1 MRRWLDGFTIR
12 ARITAGTLAIS
23 LIVAAIAGA
32 LLYADVSK
40 IIHDSTVQ
48 LLRNDVSPLEAAIK
62 RSPTDPDI
70 RAGEGQLAALIN
82 PAGKVITSNL
92 PHSLDD
98 HLDEL
103 RKLHSA
109 PAQFGAANSAYLVV
123 VESIPTQDGN
133 WEAVVA
139 RSLEPGNLVLSQLGV
154 TLVIGAL
161 ALFALLGIASWL
173 LSGAAL
179 RPVAR
184 MRREAQRLGIED
196 ATGTLQAGR
205 ARDELADLAATLNEF
220 LERNRKSVERERQ
233 MVSDASH
240 ELRTPLAVLVA
251 QLNEASSIT
260 SDPARQSIA
269 IANASR
275 TADRLS
281 HLATNLLELSKLDS
295 NQAPSSSSWSD
306 LSLELGQCIDRS
318 RMLAY
323 PRSVEVDFEIGDAP
337 AAARFDVSASNFG
350 RLVDN
355 LLANSIAASGA
366 DSVVFVSLTSESS
379 ALRLVVRDEGSGVP
393 PGFLPLAFDRFSRP
407 DESRRTPDGGSGLGL
422 SIVAAIVA
430 QANGT
435 IEMNNLDPGLSVSVV
450 LPNSADRAL
459 RS

>member
-12 ARITAGTLAIS
+12 ARITAGTLAIG

-32 LLYADVSK
+32 LVYADVSK

-62 RSPTDPDI
+62 RSPGDPDI

-82 PAGKVITSNL
+82 PSGVVVASNL
-92 PHSLDD
+92 PHSLDN

-109 PAQFGAANSAYLVV
+109 PAQVGSEGSAYLVV
-123 VESIPTQDGN
+123 VETIPTQDGN
-133 WEAVVA
+133 WRAVVA
-139 RSLEPGNLVLSQLGV
+139 RSLQPGDLVLSRLGRTMV
-154 TLVIGAL
+154 LGAL

-184 MRREAQRLGIED
+184 MRREAERLGTED
-196 ATGTLQAGR
+196 ATGVLRAGR

-251 QLNEASSIT
+251 QLNEAATIT
-260 SDPARQSIA
+260 DNPAEQLKA
-269 IANASR
+269 IEGASR
-275 TADRLS
+275 SANRLS

-295 NQAPSSSSWSD
+295 NPAPSSSTWSAV
-306 LSLELGQCIDRS
+306 SFELAQCIDRS
-318 RMLAY
+318 RILAH
-323 PRSVEVDFEIGDAP
+323 PRGVEVDFEVGDAP
-337 AAARFDVSASNFG
+337 ASTRFDVSASNFG

-355 LLANSIAASGA
+355 LVANSIAASLPGTL
-366 DSVVFVSLTSESS
+366 VFVSLTETASS
-379 ALRLVVRDEGSGVP
+379 LRLVVRDQGSGVP
-393 PGFLPLAFDRFSRP
+393 EDFLPLAFDRFSRP

-430 QANGT
+430 QAHGT
-435 IEMNNLDPGLSVSVV
+435 IEMHNLDVGLAVSVV
-450 LPNSADRAL
+450 LPPTESRAG
-459 RS
+459 

>member
-12 ARITAGTLAIS
+12 ARITAGTLAIG

-32 LLYADVSK
+32 VLYADVAK

-48 LLRNDVSPLEAAIK
+48 LLRNDVAPLELAIK

-82 PAGKVITSNL
+82 PKGRVITSNL
-92 PHSLDD
+92 PHSLDRK
-98 HLDEL
+98 LGEL
-103 RKLHSA
+103 RKLHSD
-109 PAQFGAANSAYLVV
+109 PAQVGTAKAAYLVV
-123 VESIPTQDGN
+123 VESIPTSDGS
-133 WEAVVA
+133 WKAVVA
-139 RSLEPGNLVLSQLGV
+139 RSLEPGNLVLSRLGL
-154 TLVIGAL
+154 TMVIGAL
-161 ALFALLGIASWL
+161 ALFALLGVTSWL
-173 LSGAAL
+173 LSVAAL

-184 MRREAQRLGIED
+184 MRREAQRLGTED
-196 ATGTLQAGR
+196 APGILQAGR

-251 QLNEASSIT
+251 QLDEAATIT
-260 SDPARQSIA
+260 DNPAAQLKA
-269 IANASR
+269 IAGASR
-275 TADRLS
+275 TANRLS

-295 NQAPSSSSWSD
+295 NQAPSSSTWSA
-306 LSLELGQCIDRS
+306 LSLELAQSIDRS
-318 RMLAY
+318 RILAH

-337 AAARFDVSASNFG
+337 AAMRFDVSASNFG

-355 LLANSIAASGA
+355 LVANSIAASRAGA
-366 DSVVFVSLTSESS
+366 VVFVSLTELAST
-379 ALRLVVRDEGSGVP
+379 LRLVVRDQGSGVP
-393 PGFLPLAFDRFSRP
+393 EDFLPLAFDRFSRP

-430 QANGT
+430 QARGT
-435 IEMNNLDPGLSVSVV
+435 IEMHNLDVGLAVSVV
-450 LPNSADRAL
+450 LPTSESRAG
-459 RS
+459 

>member
-12 ARITAGTLAIS
+12 ARITAGTLAIG

-32 LLYADVSK
+32 VLYADVAK

-48 LLRNDVSPLEAAIK
+48 LLRNDVAPLELAIK

-82 PAGKVITSNL
+82 PKGRVITSNL
-92 PHSLDD
+92 PHSLDRK
-98 HLDEL
+98 LGEL
-103 RKLHSA
+103 RKLHSD
-109 PAQFGAANSAYLVV
+109 PAQVGTAKAAYLVV
-123 VESIPTQDGN
+123 VESIPTSDGS
-133 WEAVVA
+133 WKAVVA
-139 RSLEPGNLVLSQLGV
+139 RSLEPGNLVLSRLGL
-154 TLVIGAL
+154 TMVIGAL
-161 ALFALLGIASWL
+161 ALFALLGVTSWL

-184 MRREAQRLGIED
+184 MRREAQRLGTED
-196 ATGTLQAGR
+196 APGILQAGR

-251 QLNEASSIT
+251 QLDEAATIT
-260 SDPARQSIA
+260 DSPAAQLKA
-269 IANASR
+269 IAGASR
-275 TADRLS
+275 TANRLS

-295 NQAPSSSSWSD
+295 NQAPSSSTWSA
-306 LSLELGQCIDRS
+306 LSLELAQSIDRS
-318 RMLAY
+318 RILAH
-323 PRSVEVDFEIGDAP
+323 PRSIEVDFEIGDAP
-337 AAARFDVSASNFG
+337 AAMRFDVSASNFG

-355 LLANSIAASGA
+355 LVANSIAASRAGT
-366 DSVVFVSLTSESS
+366 VVFVSLTELAST
-379 ALRLVVRDEGSGVP
+379 LRLVVRDEGSGVP
-393 PGFLPLAFDRFSRP
+393 EDFLPLAFDRFSRP

-430 QANGT
+430 QARGT
-435 IEMNNLDPGLSVSVV
+435 IEMHNLDVGLAVSVV
-450 LPNSADRAL
+450 LPTSESRAG
-459 RS
+459 